1 MSRAAHAFELLR
13 GHQPTGGFS
22 GAWYE
27 GRLSCGVRLVA
38 VRYSSNKRQG
48 EALYHHKFSEDVYMG
63 HADPSGD
70 ERAPVVRSS
79 LVLLGIVSHF
89 EVEDD
94 GGRIVRMVTPP
105 LAICADSDLLARRQ
119 SPVYLVSPVG
129 TRPRVAICH
138 TGTGQRMK
146 PRIEPRGIVE

>member
-1 MSRAAHAFELLR
+1 VSTPAKAFELLR
-13 GHQPTGGFS
+13 GHQPTGGFA

-27 GRLSCGVRLVA
+27 GRLTCGLRLVA

-48 EALYHHKFSEDVYMG
+48 EALYHHTFSENVYIG
-63 HADPSGD
+63 HADPAGD
-70 ERAPVVRSS
+70 ERAPAVESS

-89 EVEDD
+89 EVENEA
-94 GGRIVRMVTPP
+94 GRIVRMVTPP
-105 LAICADSDLLARRQ
+105 LAICADADLLARRQ

-138 TGTGQRMK
+138 TGTGPRMK
-146 PRIEPRGIVE
+146 PRIEPRGIVD